1 MEFLHNIYF
10 NIIDIFILIIIL
22 TSCIV
27 ATFRGF
33 IKETFSI
40 ISWIFSLFVAYNLFE
55 KFKLELVE
63 YISQKIVVEVI
74 AFSFP
79 FLATLLISHLISKW
93 LSPKFNFSEILFLDK
108 VFGFLFGALR
118 GALIVVLF
126 YLGFLYLIGKERE
139 LPDLVLEAYTYKYL
153 KYTTDAL
160 SDYFVEQ
167 VGSGDNQNKKENLQ
181 ENKLKDF

>member
-1 MEFLHNIYF
+1 MEIFNNIYF
-10 NIIDIFILIIIL
+10 NIIDILILIIIL

-40 ISWIFSLFVAYNLFE
+40 ISWVLSLFVAFNLFD
-55 KFKLELVE
+55 KFKLELID
-63 YISQKIVVEVI
+63 YISQKIIIDII

-79 FLATLLISHLISKW
+79 FLTTLLISHLISKW

-118 GALIVVLF
+118 GTLIVILL
-126 YLGFLYLIGKERE
+126 YLGFLYLIGKEKK
-139 LPDLVLEAYTYKYL
+139 LPDLLLEAHTYKYL
-153 KYTTDAL
+153 KHTSNVL
-160 SDYFVEQ
+160 SDFFIEEIE
-167 VGSGDNQNKKENLQ
+167 SIDDRIKKE
-181 ENKLKDF
+181 DI

>member
-1 MEFLHNIYF
+1 MEFMNNIYF

-40 ISWIFSLFVAYNLFE
+40 ISWIFSLFVAFNLFE
-55 KFKLELVE
+55 KFKLELVD
-63 YISQKIVVEVI
+63 YISQKIVIDVI

-79 FLATLLISHLISKW
+79 FLTTLFISHLISKW

-108 VFGFLFGALR
+108 VFGFLFGIFR

-126 YLGFLYLIGKERE
+126 YLGFLYLIGKEKKI
-139 LPDLVLEAYTYKYL
+139 PDLILEAYTYEYL
-153 KYTTDAL
+153 KNTTEAL
-160 SDYFVEQ
+160 SDFFIEQ
-167 VGSGDNQNKKENLQ
+167 VEPTNDQIKK
-181 ENKLKDF
+181 KDI

>member
-1 MEFLHNIYF
+1 MEIFNNIYF
-10 NIIDIFILIIIL
+10 NIIDILILIIIL

-40 ISWIFSLFVAYNLFE
+40 ISWIFSLFVAFNLFE
-55 KFKLELVE
+55 KFKLELIN
-63 YISQKIVVEVI
+63 YISQKIVIDVI

-79 FLATLLISHLISKW
+79 FLTTLLLSHLISKW

-118 GALIVVLF
+118 GSLIVVLL
-126 YLGFLYLIGKERE
+126 YLGFLYLIGKEKKI
-139 LPDLVLEAYTYKYL
+139 PDLLLEAYAYKYL
-153 KYTTDAL
+153 ENTSDFL
-160 SDYFVEQ
+160 SNFFIEEIELI
-167 VGSGDNQNKKENLQ
+167 DNQIKKEDLQ
-181 ENKLKDF
+181 

>member
-1 MEFLHNIYF
+1 MEILHNIYF
-10 NIIDIFILIIIL
+10 NIIDILILIIIL

-40 ISWIFSLFVAYNLFE
+40 ISWIFSLFVAFNLFE
-55 KFKLELVE
+55 KFKLELIG
-63 YISQKIVVEVI
+63 YISQKIIVDII

-79 FLATLLISHLISKW
+79 FLTTLLISHLVSKW

-118 GALIVVLF
+118 GTLIVVLL
-126 YLGFLYLIGKERE
+126 YLGFLYLIGKEKKIPN
-139 LPDLVLEAYTYKYL
+139 LLLEAHTYKYL
-153 KYTTDAL
+153 KNTSDIL
-160 SDYFVEQ
+160 SNFFIDEIEPI
-167 VGSGDNQNKKENLQ
+167 DKRIKKEDVL
-181 ENKLKDF
+181 KKDF

>member
-1 MEFLHNIYF
+1 MEFLQNIYF

-40 ISWIFSLFVAYNLFE
+40 ISWIFSLFVAYSLFE
-55 KFKLELVE
+55 KFKLVLLE
-63 YISQKIVVEVI
+63 YISQKIVVDVI
-74 AFSFP
+74 AFTLP
-79 FLATLLISHLISKW
+79 FLATLFISHLISKW

-118 GALIVVLF
+118 GTLIVVLF

-139 LPDLVLEAYTYKYL
+139 LPDLILEAYTYQYL
-153 KYTTDAL
+153 ESTTDVL
-160 SDYFVEQ
+160 SDYFDEQVEQ
-167 VGSGDNQNKKENLQ
+167 RDNQNKKEDLQ
-181 ENKLKDF
+181 ENNL

>member
-10 NIIDIFILIIIL
+10 NIVDIFILIIIL
-22 TSCIV
+22 SSCIV

-40 ISWIFSLFVAYNLFE
+40 VSWIFSLFVAYNLFE

-63 YISQKIVVEVI
+63 YISQKIVVDVI

-79 FLATLLISHLISKW
+79 FLATLFISHLISKW

-108 VFGFLFGALR
+108 VFGFIFGALR

-126 YLGFLYLIGKERE
+126 YLGFLYLVGKERE
-139 LPDLVLEAYTYKYL
+139 LPDLILEAYTYQYL
-153 KYTTDAL
+153 KSTTDVL
-160 SDYFVEQ
+160 SDYFDEQVEQ
-167 VGSGDNQNKKENLQ
+167 RDNQNKKDDLQ
-181 ENKLKDF
+181 ENNL